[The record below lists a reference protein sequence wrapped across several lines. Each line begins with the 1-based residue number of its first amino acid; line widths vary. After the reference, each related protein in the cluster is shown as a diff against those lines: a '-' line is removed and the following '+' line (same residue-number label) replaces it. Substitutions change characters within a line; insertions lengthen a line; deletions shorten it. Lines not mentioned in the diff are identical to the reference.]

1 MRENRFSYQAA
12 GILISIILAATA
24 LVVSTIALLTAGGYD
39 ESEVHLVDRGEFTV
53 DLVMDALSLYDEQG
67 LEATLDYYNSPE
79 SVDGQWY
86 VFIAREDGEL
96 IAHRDPKVLG
106 LDMYE
111 LVDIAGYRYGEALM
125 AADEEGAWVD
135 YMHHNRDT
143 GNQEYK
149 HSWAVRHD
157 GLLFGS
163 GWYQILPAVVA
174 QPGKEDDR
182 TLTLVYWQ
190 AASILNP
197 YLSGGHK
204 DRDAS
209 SITLEPLAKYD
220 PDGRLVPA
228 LASEIPTQENGG
240 VSPDLTSITW
250 KLRDNLQWSD
260 GSPLTAQD
268 VVFTWRYCTDEA
280 TGCTASSA
288 FTDVDSV
295 EALDDRTVRVNFH
308 AATPYPY
315 TAFVGSFAP
324 VLSEAQFARCVGS
337 AAAGCRE
344 ENHAPLGSGPYRVTG
359 FEPDRKAVYERNPHY
374 HGDTP
379 HFDRVVLKGGG
390 DALAAAKSV
399 LEEGSA
405 DYAWNLQIDPE
416 TLTSMEA
423 SGQGT
428 VVSAFSS
435 LVERLVLNQT
445 NPDPT
450 LGEGRSEYLDGAN
463 PHPFLTFPPIARAM
477 AMAIDR
483 TLISER
489 LYGFAG
495 KPACNLIAGPPAY
508 VSTANDACLE
518 QDIEGAR
525 KLLDDNGVLDTDG
538 DGIRE
543 HNGVPLSIVLQT
555 STNDIRQETQALV
568 QEWWRQVGIE
578 TELPHHDAAVFF
590 GGDPVDDKERVY
602 SRFFADVQM
611 YADGPSID
619 PQLYLFDL
627 TCRQIPERENNWG
640 GRNVPR
646 ACNPEFDGLAEEL
659 SHTPIGPERD
669 ALVKRMND
677 IMVQSYAEIPLVNR
691 GIVSAHSET
700 LKGVRINGW
709 DSELWN
715 IAEWR
720 R

>member
-1 MRENRFSYQAA
+1 MTETKFTLPLV
-12 GILISIILAATA
+12 GILFAVILATA
-24 LVVSTIALLTAGGYD
+24 ALIVAVVALFAAVRSGEG
-39 ESEVHLVDRGEFTV
+39 EIHLVDRGEFTA
-53 DLVMDALSLYDEQG
+53 DMVMDALELYNEAG
-67 LEATLDYYNSPE
+67 LEATLEYYNSPE
-79 SVDGQWY
+79 SVRGEWY
-86 VFIAREDGEL
+86 VFIFDEEDRL
-96 IAHRDPKVLG
+96 IAHANPDLLG
-106 LDMYE
+106 MDLKGE
-111 LVDIAGYRYGEALM
+111 LGVDSAGYRFGDVML
-125 AADEEGAWVD
+125 GATEQGLWVD
-135 YMHHNRDT
+135 YLFLNPAT

-149 HSWAVRHD
+149 HAWVVRHD

-163 GWYQILPAVVA
+163 GWDQILPSVPA
-174 QPGKEDDR
+174 QPETGEDS
-182 TLTLVYWQ
+182 TLTLIYWQ
-190 AASILNP
+190 APSILNP

-220 PDGRLVPA
+220 PDGNLVPA
-228 LASEIPTQENGG
+228 LAAEIPTIENGG

-250 KLRDNLQWSD
+250 KLRENLQWSN

-268 VVFTWRYCTDEA
+268 VAFTWRYCTDEA

-295 EALDDRTVRVNFH
+295 EALDDLTVQVTFH

-315 TAFVGSFAP
+315 TAFVGAFVP
-324 VLSEAQFARCVGS
+324 VLSQAQFARCVGS
-337 AAAGCRE
+337 AAAGCRG
-344 ENHAPLGSGPYRVTG
+344 ENHAPLGSGPYRVIE

-379 HFDRVVLKGGG
+379 YFDRVVLRGGG

-399 LEEGSA
+399 LESGSA
-405 DYAWNLQIDPE
+405 DYAWNLQIDPD
-416 TLTSMEA
+416 TLTGMAA

-445 NPDPT
+445 NPDAT
-450 LGEGRSEYLDGAN
+450 LGEDRSEYLAGAN

-483 TLISER
+483 ALISER

-543 HNGVPLSIVLQT
+543 HNGIPLRIVLQT

-568 QEWWRQVGIE
+568 QEWWRQIGIE
-578 TELPHHDAAVFF
+578 TELAHHDAAVFF
-590 GGDPVDDKERVY
+590 GGDPVADKERVY
-602 SRFFADVQM
+602 TRFFADVQM

-619 PQLYLFDL
+619 PQRYLFDL

-640 GRNVPR
+640 GGNVPR
-646 ACNPEFDGLAEEL
+646 ACNPEFDRPG
-659 SHTPIGPERD
+659 
-669 ALVKRMND
+669 
-677 IMVQSYAEIPLVNR
+677 
-691 GIVSAHSET
+691 
-700 LKGVRINGW
+700 
-709 DSELWN
+709 
-715 IAEWR
+715 
-720 R
+720 